1 MQTDNIKKQ
10 GYYWDDNNFICYRW
24 LAISVFCSV
33 LSDYIRRRLIFV
45 SKGVCFTCFAPLSWC
60 VGINIF
66 DCNRLVAKVLW
77 WIVIF
82 FWCKSLPIQ
91 KKVVL
96 LHPISKEKSSKM
108 SRIRLVVQD
117 NCLSRSRSPV
127 RLWYA
132 VRKAI
137 ESTNSVAFFSFL
149 GFHISTRQCKITA
162 MHQYVCGR
170 HIGDF
175 LMFAVC
181 VGKIEIFIWWRF
193 SHLQLKC
200 FLLSLCSS
208 DPLTSW
214 VLGSH
219 SVLHGE

>member
-10 GYYWDDNNFICYRW
+10 GYYRNDNNFICYRW

-33 LSDYIRRRLIFV
+33 LPDYIRRRLIFV

-60 VGINIF
+60 VGINFF

-96 LHPISKEKSSKM
+96 LHPISREKSSNM

-132 VRKAI
+132 VRKRQI
-137 ESTNSVAFFSFL
+137 QGICRFFLQSYINSFL
-149 GFHISTRQCKITA
+149 CTLQKWGTFGEGKAYERQAFISLT
-162 MHQYVCGR
+162 
-170 HIGDF
+170 
-175 LMFAVC
+175 FAN
-181 VGKIEIFIWWRF
+181 R
-193 SHLQLKC
+193 L
-200 FLLSLCSS
+200 
-208 DPLTSW
+208 
-214 VLGSH
+214 
-219 SVLHGE
+219 

>member
-10 GYYWDDNNFICYRW
+10 GYYWNDNNFICYRW

-96 LHPISKEKSSKM
+96 LHPISREKSSNM

-132 VRKAI
+132 VRKAMNPKGL
-137 ESTNSVAFFSFL
+137 SLF
-149 GFHISTRQCKITA
+149 GFVH
-162 MHQYVCGR
+162 YFCGR
-170 HIGDF
+170 RG
-175 LMFAVC
+175 
-181 VGKIEIFIWWRF
+181 
-193 SHLQLKC
+193 
-200 FLLSLCSS
+200 
-208 DPLTSW
+208 TS
-214 VLGSH
+214 VFYH
-219 SVLHGE
+219 VVI